1 MDNILKTIISKKL
14 IKKNETI
21 GIGVSGG
28 EDSMALLHYLKN
40 LQEKLEVEI
49 VAIHIDHNLRPTS
62 VKDAF
67 FVVNY
72 CKKNRIRSYKFKV
85 DVNKIAKESKQSI
98 ETAARDARYG
108 VFESLIKKGIVDKV
122 ILAHHMEDQAETVLL
137 HLFRGA
143 GLSGAKGMAYSN
155 KDIFIRPM
163 LNTRKSEIKRYILE
177 NDIPYVEDETNKENV
192 FQRNF
197 IRNEVFPLIESRF
210 PKVVE
215 SLNSFSL
222 SCQEDD
228 NYIASQ
234 VILDALIFES
244 DKVVKI
250 PITYFLNPPSLSSR
264 IIFKALECIK
274 VFQDIEK
281 KHIELI
287 RTLALRGDNGARIKL
302 PMDVVVHKEFD
313 YITLTN
319 EIKKKDTKIRKFR
332 SGSFTVEGFGK
343 VITKREVINDNTE
356 NRLKSIERPEG
367 SLIIDGKK
375 LPKNCIWRFKEDG
388 DFITKFGGGTQ
399 KLTTYLLQK
408 KIPLRQRDNI
418 PVLVFDKEVFVVA
431 GVDISNNVKVDNDTK
446 LAYVISVEPIKK

>member
-1 MDNILKTIISKKL
+1 M
-14 IKKNETI
+14 
-21 GIGVSGG
+21 
-28 EDSMALLHYLKN
+28 
-40 LQEKLEVEI
+40 
-49 VAIHIDHNLRPTS
+49 
-62 VKDAF
+62 
-67 FVVNY
+67 
-72 CKKNRIRSYKFKV
+72 
-85 DVNKIAKESKQSI
+85 
-98 ETAARDARYG
+98 
-108 VFESLIKKGIVDKV
+108 
-122 ILAHHMEDQAETVLL
+122 
-137 HLFRGA
+137 
-143 GLSGAKGMAYSN
+143 
-155 KDIFIRPM
+155 
-163 LNTRKSEIKRYILE
+163 
-177 NDIPYVEDETNKENV
+177 
-192 FQRNF
+192 
-197 IRNEVFPLIESRF
+197 
-210 PKVVE
+210 
-215 SLNSFSL
+215 
-222 SCQEDD
+222 
-228 NYIASQ
+228 
-234 VILDALIFES
+234 
-244 DKVVKI
+244 
-250 PITYFLNPPSLSSR
+250 
-264 IIFKALECIK
+264 
-274 VFQDIEK
+274 
-281 KHIELI
+281 
-287 RTLALRGDNGARIKL
+287 RGDNGARIKL